1 MKKIVIILLLCIF
14 ITGCVPKTEAR
25 KSELEEEVFPVR
37 ENSQIIGFN
46 YFITLPENYDYSKV
60 IRTHIME
67 SINHYKN
74 ISLVE
79 ELYVTVTV
87 KNQTNNV
94 YKLREV
100 CIKDQSIVFN
110 RFLFDIKFFDHKTNT
125 FSFLLN
131 GPLQENSFIEFI
143 FE

>member
-25 KSELEEEVFPVR
+25 KSELEEEVFPIR

-67 SINHYKN
+67 SINHYKD

-79 ELYVTVTV
+79 KLYVTVTV
-87 KNQTNNV
+87 KNQTNDV

-100 CIKDQSIVFN
+100 CIKNQNIVFN
-110 RFLFDIKFFDHKTNT
+110 RFLFDIKVLNHKTNT
-125 FSFLLN
+125 FSFLLK

>member
-1 MKKIVIILLLCIF
+1 MKKIVIILLCIF

-67 SINHYKN
+67 SINHYKD

-87 KNQTNNV
+87 KNQTNDV

-100 CIKDQSIVFN
+100 CI
-110 RFLFDIKFFDHKTNT
+110 
-125 FSFLLN
+125 
-131 GPLQENSFIEFI
+131 
-143 FE
+143 